1 MRAAVTARLL
11 RIEAFR
17 LTTAE
22 PQALLAFYAALGFEI
37 GEQAAISAGEMRRFG
52 LAGRGVR
59 IALSR
64 AGSRL
69 ELESFEPAGRPYPR
83 QANAADLCFQH
94 FALPTTEIA
103 AAWEQARAHGAEP
116 ISTAGP
122 VQLPAAA
129 GGVIAVK
136 FRDPEGHPLELLQWP
151 GTTHPHRNAAALG
164 IDHSAISVADV
175 IASQTFY
182 RALGLEPDPGTINH
196 GPTQAALDALA
207 EVIVDVVPLRAL
219 QRDPHLELL
228 GYRHP
233 RGRPAEPLRVNDVAA
248 TRIVWAADTDAIL
261 RDLDGHLHV
270 LQRQP
275 GA

>member
-1 MRAAVTARLL
+1 MSARLL
-11 RIEAFR
+11 RIKAFR

-37 GEQAAISAGEMRRFG
+37 DEQVAISAEEMHRLG
-52 LAGRGVR
+52 LEGRGVR

-94 FALPTTEIA
+94 FALPTTEMA

-116 ISTAGP
+116 ISADGP
-122 VQLPAAA
+122 VQLPAAS
-129 GGVIAVK
+129 GGAVAVK

-151 GTTHPHRNAAALG
+151 GTARLPRNTPAFG

-175 IASQTFY
+175 IASQNFY

-207 EVIVDVVPLRAL
+207 GVIVDVLPLRAA
-219 QRDPHLELL
+219 QRDPHVELL

-248 TRIVWAADTDAIL
+248 TRIVWAADADAIL
-261 RDLDGHLHV
+261 RDPDGHLH
-270 LQRQP
+270 LLERQP